1 MAEGFLKSFDNDLI
15 VYSAGTKP
23 SEQVHPMAVKVMD
36 ESGIDISEHF
46 TKDVN
51 QFSHKSFD
59 YVITV
64 CGNAK
69 DECPVF
75 LGTVNKRLHIGFE
88 DPSNVSGSEMEK
100 LAAFRKIRGEIK
112 REFYNFYISE
122 LKDKVKSLSQ

>member
-1 MAEGFLKSFDNDLI
+1 MAEGFLKSFDTELI

-23 SEQVHPMAVKVMD
+23 SGQVHPLAVKVMA
-36 ESGIDISEHF
+36 ESGVDISEHF

-64 CGNAK
+64 CDNAK

-75 LGTVNKRLHIGFE
+75 LGAVNNRLHIGFE
-88 DPSNVSGSEMEK
+88 DPANAAGTEIEK
-100 LAAFRKIRGEIK
+100 LAAFRKIRDEIK
-112 REFYNFYISE
+112 TEFYNFYKSE
-122 LKDKVKSLSQ
+122 LNDKVKPVF